1 MLRRYT
7 KEGGESEMAANLE
20 NGCGERKWREPDA
33 RKGKEARGKHTG
45 NKSGETRGGPVP
57 IEKQN
62 GDNSHGGNREGRR
75 GSNLPGGYY
84 PNVQKNGEGT
94 LEAPESSTREILV

>member
-1 MLRRYT
+1 MLQRYT
-7 KEGGESEMAANLE
+7 KEGGESEMAGTWSTGVGNEVERTGRKEGEGNL
-20 NGCGERKWREPDA
+20 
-33 RKGKEARGKHTG
+33 GKHTG

-62 GDNSHGGNREGRR
+62 GDNSHRGNREGRR
-75 GSNLPGGYY
+75 RSDSPGGYY

-94 LEAPESSTREILV
+94 LVVPESSTREILV

>member
-1 MLRRYT
+1 
-7 KEGGESEMAANLE
+7 MAANLE

-75 GSNLPGGYY
+75 GSDFPGDITQTSRRMAKG
-84 PNVQKNGEGT
+84 P
-94 LEAPESSTREILV
+94 